1 MRTIVTAVALAV
13 LITVP
18 GVAQDAERP
27 QDAPAIEVVERS
39 SATAFSGD
47 VSAKELLGKN
57 VVNAVNESIGTINDV
72 RIDRQ
77 GKVVAV
83 IVGVGGFLGIGEKAV
98 ALPYDQ
104 LTFSKDGNGSLIVG
118 TGATKES
125 LESAPEYR
133 RPADRF

>member
-1 MRTIVTAVALAV
+1 MRTIVTAALAV
-13 LITVP
+13 LMTVP
-18 GVAQDAERP
+18 AVAQDAAS
-27 QDAPAIEVVERS
+27 QGAPTIEVVERS

-47 VSAKELLGKN
+47 VSAKALLGTD
-57 VVNAVNESIGTINDV
+57 VVNAINESIGTINDV
-72 RIDRQ
+72 LIDRQ

-83 IVGVGGFLGIGEKAV
+83 VVGVGGFLGIGEKDV

-104 LTFSKDGNGSLIVG
+104 LMSSKDGNGSLIVG

-133 RPADRF
+133 PR

>member
-13 LITVP
+13 LMTVP

-27 QDAPAIEVVERS
+27 QDAPAIEVVERN

-57 VVNAVNESIGTINDV
+57 VVNAVNDSIGTINDV

-83 IVGVGGFLGIGEKAV
+83 IVGVGGFLGIGEKDV

-104 LTFSKDGNGSLIVG
+104 LTFFKDGNSSLIVG

-133 RPADRF
+133 RPADR